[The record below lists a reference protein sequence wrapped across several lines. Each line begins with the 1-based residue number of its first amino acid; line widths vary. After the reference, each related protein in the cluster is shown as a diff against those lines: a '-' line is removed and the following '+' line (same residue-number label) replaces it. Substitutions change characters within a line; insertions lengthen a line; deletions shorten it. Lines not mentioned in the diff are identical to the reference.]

1 MIIQEFHS
9 YEVKEK
15 IGEVNEVS
23 ASLEVKDVCH
33 AMCNSIVDNSDNF
46 NNSEQSDNFQIILL
60 YEDRH

>member
-33 AMCNSIVDNSDNF
+33 AMCNSIVDNS
-46 NNSEQSDNFQIILL
+46 EQSDNFQIILL

>member
-46 NNSEQSDNFQIILL
+46 NNSEQSDNFQII
-60 YEDRH
+60 